1 VEGAAVVNVALGV
14 ITVLAAAP
22 FLVLGA
28 AKIAR
33 RLDMPERAAH
43 LGFSTSAYQLIGL
56 AELLGAVGLLVG
68 LAVTPVGIAAACGL
82 VLLVVGAVVAHL
94 RAGDRVSATVPAL
107 ISGALVLAYLAVVM
121 A

>member
-1 VEGAAVVNVALGV
+1 VNVALGV
-14 ITVLAAAP
+14 IAVLAAVP
-22 FLVLGA
+22 FLVLGT
-28 AKIAR
+28 AKIAK
-33 RLDMPERAAH
+33 RLGMPEGAAH

-56 AELLGAVGLLVG
+56 AELVGVVGLLVG

-82 VLLVVGAVVAHL
+82 LLLVAGAVVAHL
-94 RAGDRVSATVPAL
+94 RAGDRVSATLPAV